1 MALVTSWRRACVSKG
16 VCDMSYDLG
25 AVEGIEGGALALGA
39 HEARGDHEHLV
50 EAVQGAAFDPGIGQL
65 CEALL

>member
-1 MALVTSWRRACVSKG
+1 MNSKTLLNFG
-16 VCDMSYDLG
+16 IRDEVG